1 MLIQPSWKSL
11 LKTISRGLSGRAG
24 RSRLAKRRT
33 PACVIQGQAESLEPR
48 QLLTTFEVGF
58 GQAYASVGS
67 VPWNNVTA
75 GDTVNIHWRSEAQ
88 GGDYHEKINVSGQ
101 GTAAQPIQIIGIA
114 GPNGEKPVING
125 ENATTGPNNKTLF
138 SGHQTRG
145 LLTFSRSDIDQDF
158 NFYKPQ
164 HIIVDG
170 LVVTD
175 ANPTHTFTN
184 SNGVVVPYA
193 QNAAAVYIER
203 GSNITIRNTEIRNSG
218 NGFFAGSNDYA
229 GNGGDGG
236 MIRDVL
242 FEHNYVHD
250 NGTPNGASEHNIY
263 TEGVNFTFQ
272 YNRLGKLNPASFGA
286 NLKDRSAGTVVRYN
300 DIDGGGHLLDLVHA
314 QESASI
320 TTQLP
325 SYRETFVYGNVLHD
339 TPGSSGT
346 VIHYGGDD
354 LGNQQDF
361 RKGTLHFYNN
371 TVIVQ
376 DNQFGPNGA
385 YNTVI
390 FQLATNQETADIRNN
405 IFYRSAAPG
414 APAGTAPTL
423 LIFAANGENGG
434 QYQFGTNWVSPD
446 WHGWYNDSP
455 TAGGLIQGTENFLS
469 NPENDPGFVN
479 LATLD
484 LHLDGSS
491 QSIDVAM
498 PLAPAVLGT
507 HNLTQQYVAPHN
519 GAVRPV
525 TGAASDLGAFEGP
538 LATPAALKV
547 QFNASAYSVN
557 EQNGAATVTVTRS
570 GSLAAAATVQYA
582 TSNGSATSPADYAA
596 TAGTLSFAAGQATA
610 SFTVAVLNDAL
621 VEGDETINLTLSNPS
636 GSLTLGTRSVASLS
650 ILDDDDGNTN
660 PNPDNPPPADSGL
673 RFEYATYNTAEN
685 YGWANVIVTRSN
697 TVGAA
702 SIDYATTNGT
712 ALAGTDYTA
721 TTGTLHFA
729 DGELFQSFEVHVTND
744 DAAENTETILV
755 TLSNPVGSG
764 LGSQSTAVIELA
776 DDDSDTNPN
785 PDPNDPPPADSGLR
799 FEYATY
805 YTAENYG
812 WANVIVTRSNTVGA
826 ASIDYATTN
835 GTALAGT
842 DYTAAT
848 GTIHFA
854 DGELFRSFE
863 VHVTND
869 DAAENTETI
878 LVTLSNPVGSG
889 LGSQSTAV
897 IELADDDPVE
907 PVTPNSAPVFAPIA
921 EMSINEGSLLTFA
934 ALATDPDANQTLT
947 YSLSDDAPAGMTI
960 DPATGIVTWLVP
972 DSTGN
977 DEYFVTVLVS
987 DSGTPALSAETVV
1000 SITVTNVAATA
1011 SVSGP
1016 ATGVRG
1022 QARTFVLSAND
1033 PSAADQAAGF
1043 KFEIDWNDDGIVDE
1057 SVSGPSGLEV
1067 THRFTDARLQKVRVT
1082 ASDRDEAVS
1091 NVTSHDIAITA
1102 ASMQGDQLVIG
1113 GTTSNDTI
1121 TIAPTTR
1128 AGEIEVRING
1138 VRVGRY
1144 QSPSR
1149 LVAFGQ
1155 DGKDSIKVDTRLTL
1169 SAELHGDTGNDTLSG
1184 GSGDDILLGGA
1195 GNDDLR
1201 GNNGRDLLIGG
1212 LGRDTLRGGSGD
1224 DLLIGGTT
1232 AFDEDVTAL
1241 QAIQSE
1247 WTSPRSYANRLANL
1261 SGNGT
1266 GLRNNGERFLLPA
1279 VTVMNDSAIDDAFGE
1294 AGLDG
1299 FFSNLD
1305 DFDRDRRSNEVVI
1318 R

>member
-1 MLIQPSWKSL
+1 MRRTQ
-11 LKTISRGLSGRAG
+11 
-24 RSRLAKRRT
+24 RSRVAR
-33 PACVIQGQAESLEPR
+33 
-48 QLLTTFEVGF
+48 VG
-58 GQAYASVGS
+58 
-67 VPWNNVTA
+67 
-75 GDTVNIHWRSEAQ
+75 
-88 GGDYHEKINVSGQ
+88 
-101 GTAAQPIQIIGIA
+101 
-114 GPNGEKPVING
+114 
-125 ENATTGPNNKTLF
+125 
-138 SGHQTRG
+138 
-145 LLTFSRSDIDQDF
+145 
-158 NFYKPQ
+158 
-164 HIIVDG
+164 
-170 LVVTD
+170 
-175 ANPTHTFTN
+175 
-184 SNGVVVPYA
+184 
-193 QNAAAVYIER
+193 
-203 GSNITIRNTEIRNSG
+203 
-218 NGFFAGSNDYA
+218 
-229 GNGGDGG
+229 
-236 MIRDVL
+236 
-242 FEHNYVHD
+242 
-250 NGTPNGASEHNIY
+250 
-263 TEGVNFTFQ
+263 
-272 YNRLGKLNPASFGA
+272 
-286 NLKDRSAGTVVRYN
+286 
-300 DIDGGGHLLDLVHA
+300 
-314 QESASI
+314 
-320 TTQLP
+320 
-325 SYRETFVYGNVLHD
+325 
-339 TPGSSGT
+339 
-346 VIHYGGDD
+346 
-354 LGNQQDF
+354 
-361 RKGTLHFYNN
+361 
-371 TVIVQ
+371 
-376 DNQFGPNGA
+376 
-385 YNTVI
+385 
-390 FQLATNQETADIRNN
+390 NN

-455 TAGGLIQGTENFLS
+455 TVGGLILGTENFLS

-610 SFTVAVLNDAL
+610 SFTVAVQNDAL

-673 RFEYATYNTAEN
+673 RFEYATYN
-685 YGWANVIVTRSN
+685 
-697 TVGAA
+697 
-702 SIDYATTNGT
+702 
-712 ALAGTDYTA
+712 
-721 TTGTLHFA
+721 
-729 DGELFQSFEVHVTND
+729 
-744 DAAENTETILV
+744 
-755 TLSNPVGSG
+755 
-764 LGSQSTAVIELA
+764 
-776 DDDSDTNPN
+776 
-785 PDPNDPPPADSGLR
+785 
-799 FEYATY
+799 
-805 YTAENYG
+805 TAENYG

-987 DSGTPALSAETVV
+987 DNGTPALTAETVV
-1000 SITVTNVAATA
+1000 SITVTNVAPTA